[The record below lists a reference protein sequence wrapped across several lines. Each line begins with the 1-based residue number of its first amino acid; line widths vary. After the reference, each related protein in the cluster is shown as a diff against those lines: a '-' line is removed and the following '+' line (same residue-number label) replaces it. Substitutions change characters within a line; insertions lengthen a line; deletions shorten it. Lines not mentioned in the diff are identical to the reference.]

1 LPQTNRD
8 PGYGRYAV
16 LTALVY
22 DFIGTI
28 GAGAFVGWLVDR
40 YAGTSPYVV
49 MAGTL
54 LGVVGG
60 FVRLLAG
67 LRRLDHGGE

>member
-28 GAGAFVGWLVDR
+28 GAGALVGWLVDR
-40 YAGTSPYVV
+40 YAGTGPYLA

-54 LGVVGG
+54 LGAVGG
-60 FVRLLAG
+60 FVRLFAG
-67 LRRLDHGGE
+67 LRRLDRGRE